1 MTIVPQPDHSLNGK
15 NIIGFEA
22 YMFMTKDKFITQH
35 RCIPH
40 SSFSIFE
47 RKGQVDFPLDK
58 LDARKKALKLFNDNM
73 RERVGRLP
81 TGSDVGCCIIY
92 LEVDTSDEDNDE
104 HYFNV
109 YEQLSIIA
117 DKFCKEKNRVVAMLP
132 HFHQGNDIP
141 HIHCLYQ
148 RLPQEQNIFQEYIV
162 EQLN

>member
-1 MTIVPQPDHSLNGK
+1 MTIVPQPDYPLNGK

-22 YMFMTKDKFITQH
+22 YMFMIKDKFITQH

-47 RKGQVDFPLDK
+47 RKGQVDFPLDE

-92 LEVDTSDEDNDE
+92 LEVDASDEDNDE

>member
-1 MTIVPQPDHSLNGK
+1 MTIVPQADYPLNGK

-35 RCIPH
+35 SCIPH

-92 LEVDTSDEDNDE
+92 LEVDASDEDNNE

>member
-22 YMFMTKDKFITQH
+22 YMFMTKDQLITPH

-40 SSFSIFE
+40 ASFSLFE

-92 LEVDTSDEDNDE
+92 LEVDASDEDNDE

>member
-1 MTIVPQPDHSLNGK
+1 MTIVPQADYPLNGK

-35 RCIPH
+35 SCIPH

-58 LDARKKALKLFNDNM
+58 LDARK
-73 RERVGRLP
+73 RVGRLP

-92 LEVDTSDEDNDE
+92 LEVDASDEDNNE